1 MQPDRLKFLYF
12 SELQEACSF
21 REQLSQA
28 LPALA
33 EKTSDANLRN
43 FLRDGM
49 PPTPQTGARLKELL
63 GRHRLSEH
71 HHTDNCAQTILREAL
86 DWASGIDDPP
96 IRDAALA
103 ASAQRLLHHALA
115 VDRSLADSA
124 RQLDLED
131 LAVLTGAIDDTSR
144 ANTWLNVIAA
154 DLVREST
161 RAPDHAASIRKL

>member
-1 MQPDRLKFLYF
+1 MQPDSLKFLYF

-21 REQLSQA
+21 RRQLSQA

-33 EKTSDANLRN
+33 KKTSDAGLRI

-49 PPTPQTGARLKELL
+49 PPAHQNGARLNELL
-63 GRHRLSEH
+63 GRHHLREH
-71 HHTDNCAQTILREAL
+71 QHTDTSAQTILREAL

-103 ASAQRLLHHALA
+103 ASAQRILHHALS

-124 RQLDLED
+124 RQLDLDD
-131 LAVLTGAIDDTSR
+131 LAVLKGALDDTAR
-144 ANTWLNVIAA
+144 ANARLNVIAA
-154 DLVREST
+154 DLVREAQ
-161 RAPDHAASIRKL
+161 RM